1 MQLSYILP
9 ETPTIHIPNKQSIS
23 VLRVIGKSSLWH
35 IPKLIMFHV
44 RPLKLKLVL
53 DSAQKTGWL
62 SKGIIYERNFRSL
75 QSGILN
81 DINTCFDHQILDA
94 LPK

>member
-1 MQLSYILP
+1 MINTVFQSY
-9 ETPTIHIPNKQSIS
+9 E
-23 VLRVIGKSSLWH
+23 SSYE
-35 IPKLIMFHV
+35 
-44 RPLKLKLVL
+44 KLVL
-53 DSAQKTGWL
+53 DSAKKTGWL